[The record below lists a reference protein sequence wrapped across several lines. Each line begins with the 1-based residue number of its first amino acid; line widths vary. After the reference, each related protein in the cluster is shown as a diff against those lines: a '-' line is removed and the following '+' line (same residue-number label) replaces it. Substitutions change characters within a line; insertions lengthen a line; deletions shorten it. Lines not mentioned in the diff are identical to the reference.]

1 MAVATLQAA
10 TTEAKDIE
18 RVLASLD
25 LGYQLEEIL
34 EDAEALLDAI
44 GALGAFDHLPA
55 DESLHSIHN
64 AGQRL
69 LGIIEDRV
77 REIGKDERRGYWSL
91 SMRTVR
97 DLAGISGEAHD

>member
-1 MAVATLQAA
+1 MAVSTLQA
-10 TTEAKDIE
+10 TKTNAKDIE
-18 RVLASLD
+18 RVLGSLD
-25 LGYQLEEIL
+25 LGYQLEEVL
-34 EDAEALLDAI
+34 EDAEALLEAI

-55 DESLHSIHN
+55 DESLHSAHN

-77 REIGKDERRGYWSL
+77 REIGKDERRGRWSL

-97 DLAGISGEAHD
+97 DLAGISGEVND